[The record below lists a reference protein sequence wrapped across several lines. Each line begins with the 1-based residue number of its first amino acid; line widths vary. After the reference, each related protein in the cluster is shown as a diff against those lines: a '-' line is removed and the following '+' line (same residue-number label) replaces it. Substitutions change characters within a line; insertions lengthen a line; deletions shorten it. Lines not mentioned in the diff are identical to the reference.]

1 MALSYDHQVV
11 SQTRHQ
17 VSKGLPLPP
26 YLGQAA
32 FTYLQYHLLL
42 AIPWLRNSCYYR
54 IDSSRSLIFHKGS
67 RLPISR
73 VLLPPIAWLL
83 KSAIV
88 LA

>member
-17 VSKGLPLPP
+17 VSKGLLLPP

-42 AIPWLRNSCYYR
+42 AIP
-54 IDSSRSLIFHKGS
+54 
-67 RLPISR
+67 
-73 VLLPPIAWLL
+73 
-83 KSAIV
+83 
-88 LA
+88 

>member
-1 MALSYDHQVV
+1 MALSYDRQVV

-17 VSKGLPLPP
+17 VLKGLPLPP
-26 YLGQAA
+26 YLGQVA

-42 AIPWLRNSCYYR
+42 ATPWLRNSCYYR

-73 VLLPPIAWLL
+73 VLLPPIAW
-83 KSAIV
+83 
-88 LA
+88 